1 MLPRLWTATG
11 KCRDLLSKEGKAM
24 NLYLSEKKE
33 ISSKAVVLDDTILT
47 TEFPTT
53 AGSKMLEG
61 YKSLFDAEVVEKLK
75 NSGFEISGKANV
87 GELSLGL
94 LGETSYFG
102 AVTDE
107 NGALSLAS
115 SEILKKGDAV
125 AAVGLDANG
134 SVLRSAAVS
143 GQVCVKPTYGTVS
156 RFGTVSVACSGETV
170 CVSALTVDGAQSVLN
185 SIVGHDEKDGTSLSE
200 EKCAL
205 VKSGAEFKSVKKVAL
220 AASLVNSCDA
230 SVKTKLDAV
239 VASLEKNGV
248 CVETVDDSLLLSAKT
263 AWNILMS
270 AELCNNVSKYD
281 GIKYGYRSK
290 NYTNIDELYT
300 NSRTEAFG
308 EILKTTILFGSEAL
322 STENYMPVYDKSL
335 RIRRLICEK
344 FAEIFESFGA
354 VIMPVCS
361 KTSYSESDVK
371 ENKYISF
378 DEALYIAPAFISG
391 LPSVVV
397 GGAQIVGPAFSE
409 NALFELARIIE
420 KEGN

>member
-1 MLPRLWTATG
+1 
-11 KCRDLLSKEGKAM
+11 M

-33 ISSKAVVLDDTILT
+33 ALGAAVVLDDTILT

-61 YKSLFDAEVVEKLK
+61 YNSLFDAEVVEKLK
-75 NSGFEISGKANV
+75 KGGFAIIGKANI

-102 AVTDE
+102 TVTDE
-107 NGALSLAS
+107 NGNLSRAS
-115 SEILKKGDAV
+115 SEILKSGEAE

-143 GQVCVKPTYGTVS
+143 GQVCIKPTYGTVS

-170 CVSALTVDGAQSVLN
+170 CVSSLTVDGARNVLDC
-185 SIVGHDEKDGTSLSE
+185 IVGHDDKDGTSLSE
-200 EKCAL
+200 DKCAL
-205 VKSGAEFKSVKKVAL
+205 LKKGAEFNSIKKVAI

-230 SVKTKLDAV
+230 AVKAKIDAV
-239 VASLEKNGV
+239 VEILEKNGI
-248 CVETVDDSLLLSAKT
+248 CVEAVDDSLLLCAKT
-263 AWNILMS
+263 AWNVLMS
-270 AELCNNVSKYD
+270 AELCNNVSRYD

-308 EILKTTILFGSEAL
+308 ELLKMTVLFGSESL

-354 VIMPVCS
+354 ILMPVCS
-361 KTSYSESDVK
+361 KAFYTETDVK

-378 DEALYIAPAFISG
+378 DEATYTAPVFISG
-391 LPSVVV
+391 LPAVVV
-397 GGAQIVGPAFSE
+397 GGVQLVGSAFSE
-409 NALFELARIIE
+409 NALCELAKMIE
-420 KEGN
+420 KEGR